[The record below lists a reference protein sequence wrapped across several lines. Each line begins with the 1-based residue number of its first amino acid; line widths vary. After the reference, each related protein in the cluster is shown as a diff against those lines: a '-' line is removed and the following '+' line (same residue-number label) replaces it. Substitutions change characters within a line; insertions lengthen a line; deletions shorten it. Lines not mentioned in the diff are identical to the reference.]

1 MKNSTLFLL
10 AATILSGLFAC
21 SSAPKPVALFNGRN
35 LEGWTA
41 FLDDKSL
48 DPAQEFTVK
57 DGVIHLSGK
66 LGYIHTNEVYS
77 DYKLEAEWR
86 WVDTATNS
94 GIFLHVQPDDRA
106 LPECFECQ
114 LKAGIAGSLYGLQG
128 MRSAEMRASETNN
141 VPRNLPTNERPVG
154 EWNRAEIV
162 CNGGTI
168 TITVNGELQVQA
180 TDASLAS
187 GYIGLQSEGEAV
199 EFRNVVLTP
208 IKK

>member
-1 MKNSTLFLL
+1 MKKSTLFLL
-10 AATILSGLFAC
+10 TAAILLGIYAC
-21 SSAPKPVALFNGRN
+21 NPAPKPIALFNGTD

-48 DPAQEFTVK
+48 DPAREFTVR
-57 DGVIHLSGK
+57 DGVIRLSGK
-66 LGYIHTNEVYS
+66 LGYIHTEAVYS

-94 GIFLHVQPDDRA
+94 GIFVHAQPDDRA
-106 LPECFECQ
+106 LPVCFECQ

-128 MRSAEMRASETNN
+128 MRTAEMLASETNN
-141 VPRNLPTNERPVG
+141 VPRRLPTNERPVG

-162 CNGGTI
+162 CDGGSI
-168 TITVNGELQVQA
+168 TITVNGELQAQA
-180 TDASLAS
+180 TDASLTS

-208 IKK
+208 LK